1 MREGE
6 EDTGGNG
13 SYRIQEGRG
22 GENKKEGEEDQ
33 WNKIESIPA

>member
-22 GENKKEGEEDQ
+22 GGYRREWEL
-33 WNKIESIPA
+33 